1 MHENDYANSDDE
13 LLISILGKSKA
24 TYLWCTNK
32 LQSQGVSND
41 SEVKEIECQPPIVD
55 LHKDFDYSQIYSLNQ
70 TSLIENLH
78 IKSPK
83 KKGRKPNLV
92 KIKDQIDQ
100 GIQTT
105 LDKLIIDTNRMRS
118 ARWTP

>member
-1 MHENDYANSDDE
+1 M
-13 LLISILGKSKA
+13 
-24 TYLWCTNK
+24 
-32 LQSQGVSND
+32 
-41 SEVKEIECQPPIVD
+41 D

-105 LDKLIIDTNRMRS
+105 LDNYTNALGKFINWHKSKVLFFNVDLGVQRHSCGVLKMKVGILPS
-118 ARWTP
+118 TYL